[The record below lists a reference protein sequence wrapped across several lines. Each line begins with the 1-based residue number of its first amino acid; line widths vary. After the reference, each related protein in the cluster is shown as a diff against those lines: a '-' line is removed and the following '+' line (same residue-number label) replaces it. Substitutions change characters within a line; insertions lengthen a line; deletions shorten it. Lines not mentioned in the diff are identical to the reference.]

1 MQIVKNTT
9 ILYEPKQMGNVL
21 ITKKAVNECSFTA
34 FCW

>member
-1 MQIVKNTT
+1 MSPYS
-9 ILYEPKQMGNVL
+9 LKQMENVL

>member
-1 MQIVKNTT
+1 MS
-9 ILYEPKQMGNVL
+9 LFYSLKQMGNVL